1 MTDNN
6 TALKKAGL
14 KVTLPRLKILE
25 VLQEP
30 DNHHVSAEDLYKRL
44 IDMGEEIGLATVYR
58 VLNQFDDAGIVTRHN
73 FEGGKSVFELT
84 QQHHHDHLICLDCG
98 KVIEFSDDSIEAR
111 QREIAAK
118 HGIRLTNHSLYL
130 YGHCAEGDC
139 REDEHAHEGQISQPE
154 REKPTC
160 GLAFLYAGNKKSE
173 SYSSHLFVITA
184 NFLPDLITIGFYR
197 LVITGLRCAQTLL
210 IIQYAYTFLVGKMLM
225 LFLFLQHV

>member
-118 HGIRLTNHSLYL
+118 HQQFADQESVRVLDYQQCLRATQTGNDQAVKADCDKVWQEIRSN
-130 YGHCAEGDC
+130 
-139 REDEHAHEGQISQPE
+139 
-154 REKPTC
+154 
-160 GLAFLYAGNKKSE
+160 NK
-173 SYSSHLFVITA
+173 
-184 NFLPDLITIGFYR
+184 
-197 LVITGLRCAQTLL
+197 
-210 IIQYAYTFLVGKMLM
+210 
-225 LFLFLQHV
+225 